1 MTSISPRPLLARSD
15 TGMRRSWFPAVIVCA
30 MVFAS
35 DLEYRQRN
43 VTAALEGSADFAVVF
58 ELLVYFSIAGVLFVG
73 AVAPR
78 GRRLPPPLLI
88 MWAYTLGL
96 VISVAWA
103 PSLTLSAVRGL
114 QHLINAAM
122 ATVLARQADA
132 RDFSRLAGAYVL
144 IMTAFIGLGFVWSV
158 APSRQVVNRFNWAAT
173 HPVVAAAFLVI
184 SVMILLGWTRKTV
197 ALAHSA
203 LRPSHCCCSSM
214 SALVA
219 TQTCGAIFAAVVG
232 AMVWLA
238 LAVRQRRQDLI
249 VLTCLLVPVAVYV
262 SFGIIESLIVR
273 GGTIEQPELLNSR
286 TTLWAEAIS
295 SVAQSPLVGR
305 GYFASLQFF
314 LERIGL
320 GGAHNAYVDVLVSSG
335 IIGVVLL
342 TLLLG
347 RMVRVLAAIR
357 RMPQGPLIAALFA
370 SLLANGLTTQYWA
383 QGWYRLKCVVL
394 RGHCVGVSELV
405 LADERAGNG
414 RKRSE
419 RARFDRHRRECTAE
433 LTTDPDVGV
442 ISRGKERGRSL
453 RSVGPGTSRP

>member
-114 QHLINAAM
+114 QHLILAAM

-144 IMTAFIGLGFVWSV
+144 MMTAFIGLGFVWSV
-158 APSRQVVNRFNWAAT
+158 APSRQVANRFNWAAT
-173 HPVVAAAFLVI
+173 HPVVAAALLVI
-184 SVMILLGWTRKTV
+184 SVMILLGWTRKD
-197 ALAHSA
+197 SGPRPF
-203 LRPSHCCCSSM
+203 RPSSVSLLLLIHVG
-214 SALVA
+214 ALGA
-219 TQTCGAIFAAVVG
+219 TQTRGAIFAAVVG

-273 GGTIEQPELLNSR
+273 GGTIEQLRTLNSR

-305 GYFASLQFF
+305 GYFASREIF

-357 RMPQGPLIAALFA
+357 WMPQGPLIAALFA

-383 QGWYRLKCVVL
+383 QGGTGSSVWFYVVIAWASASWSSL
-394 RGHCVGVSELV
+394 MNEREMAGREVSEHDSTV
-405 LADERAGNG
+405 TDG
-414 RKRSE
+414 S
-419 RARFDRHRRECTAE
+419 AR
-433 LTTDPDVGV
+433 PN
-442 ISRGKERGRSL
+442 
-453 RSVGPGTSRP
+453 